1 MYRQGNLLIMKTGE
15 IPKGAKRVVS
25 GIVLRGE
32 ATGHNHRLIGGN
44 VFEKG
49 GVMYLEVAKAAR
61 LVHEEHKTIKLSGG
75 KYAVKRQR
83 EYQSKDMTRLVV
95 D

>member
-25 GIVLRGE
+25 GIVLR
-32 ATGHNHRLIGGN
+32 GGN